1 MSNNKSQ
8 KPIIVPEYKLIEC
21 RQQGVNSLTKTID
34 SPDYEVILPTPIE
47 LNPNESLKVG
57 SVFLDTIQSD
67 QGLITLPDTTGNGT
81 CDISMDIG
89 YWLADIP
96 TTNEARYRGDF
107 DGADAAGN
115 EGGLLPPIIPS
126 KTYVPARGVNPV
138 SAFDGEKYVACKKLT
153 GTDGANM
160 IQLEGLRLEF
170 TNKYVHSNEDDW
182 FNLRLT
188 ISDAN
193 GQKIEFLDCGLERG
207 KTDDIIRS
215 LLQPVPAGTG
225 TNGGQQFM
233 ILNDDFVKA
242 YNDQCN
248 AKGLTSKLYGY
259 KNFPILT
266 RNQPG
271 ANDILIFNIADGQNP
286 LGTIQRVVNLCD
298 DMSKAGLLLGHPS
311 ASLLRGLTTPNT
323 SFASKFQPIRNTIT
337 LNLPATSYGADELAT
352 LIGQNYVGVAQK
364 GADLAQGK
372 DNLVN
377 NELLKTSRQLRQ
389 DLQDAGNPNDEVHF
403 IRASDGTRTFQLN
416 TIRDTSG
423 GGSPEELA
431 NYYIGASNFGLNYN
445 PDSSKMNI
453 DLMHIPFLDVS
464 TRDGGGLPET
474 RIYKNATNN
483 EIVGDAYSGIF
494 IYSISP
500 TTLWRDQFKFNLK
513 DLITGYSEKVISFT
527 NDASG
532 NPVFSNVPVFD
543 ISPTSGQ
550 DNRLVPGRNITT
562 ELAALDSAII
572 KKRTGAAGGKPN
584 DPSPA
589 SRTPQTSANTQ
600 AFDLCTEVEI
610 HPAFIDYFAST
621 TNEHISIDAKGE
633 IQNNSYGNVNAADQS
648 GYYQIEVSING
659 INTDI
664 KGQDLY
670 NNKIMSV
677 ISKYYSSTNYLSSY
691 DEGSTEYFHKG
702 DEPIKISSIK
712 IRVLRSDGTLA
723 DELSN
728 DNSIFLKI
736 TKEK

>member
-1 MSNNKSQ
+1 MSNTKSQ
-8 KPIIVPEYKLIEC
+8 KPDIVPEYKLIEC
-21 RQQGVNSLTKTID
+21 RQQGINSLTKTQN
-34 SPDYEVILPTPIE
+34 SPDFEVILPTPIE

-89 YWLADIP
+89 YWLSDIP
-96 TTNEARYRGDF
+96 TTNEGRYRGDF
-107 DGADAAGN
+107 DGPDAAGN
-115 EGGLLPPIIPS
+115 EGGLLPPIVPS
-126 KTYVPARGVNPV
+126 KNYAPARGATPHT
-138 SAFDGEKYVACKKLT
+138 AFDGEKYVACQKLT

-170 TNKYVHSNEDDW
+170 TNHYVAHGHDDW
-182 FNLRLT
+182 FNLELT

-193 GQKIEFLDCGLERG
+193 GQKIPFLNCGLQRPG
-207 KTDDIIRS
+207 TDHIIQK
-215 LLQPVPAGTG
+215 LLKPVPEGTG

-242 YNDQCN
+242 YNDECN
-248 AKGLTSKLYGY
+248 AQGVSSRLVGY

-271 ANDILIFNIADGQNP
+271 ANDILIFNIADGP
-286 LGTIQRVVNLCD
+286 GETGIQHVVNLCD
-298 DMSKAGLLLGHPS
+298 DMSKAGLALGHPS
-311 ASLLRGLTTPNT
+311 ASLLRGLTSANT
-323 SFASKFQPIRNTIT
+323 NFASKFQPIRNTIT
-337 LNLPATSYGADELAT
+337 LNLPATSYGAADLST
-352 LIGQNYVGVAQK
+352 LIGQNFVGVAQR
-364 GADLAQGK
+364 GDDLAQAK

-377 NELLKTSRQLRQ
+377 NQLLKTSRQLMQ
-389 DLQDAGNPNDEVHF
+389 DFHDAGNPNDEVHF
-403 IRASDGTRTFQLN
+403 IRASDGTRSFQLN
-416 TIRDTSG
+416 TIRDISG
-423 GGSPEELA
+423 GGTPPQLA

-445 PDSSKMNI
+445 EESSKMNI

-494 IYSISP
+494 IFSLSP
-500 TTLWRDQFKFNLK
+500 TTLWRDQFKFNMN
-513 DLITGYSEKVISFT
+513 DLITGYTEKQVSFA
-527 NDASG
+527 NDGSG
-532 NPVFSNVPVFD
+532 NPVLSNVPVFD
-543 ISPTSGQ
+543 ISATSGQ
-550 DNRLVPGRNITT
+550 DNRLIAGRNITT

-584 DPSPA
+584 DPTPA
-589 SRTPQTSANTQ
+589 NRTPQTSANTQ
-600 AFDLCTEVEI
+600 AFDLCTQVETN
-610 HPAFIDYFAST
+610 AGFIDYFAST

-633 IQNNSYGNVNAADQS
+633 IQNNSYGNINAADQS

-702 DEPIKISSIK
+702 DEPIKISSVK

-723 DELSN
+723 DELAD